1 MSALLDPVFLRRLDR
16 LALVSRRAVV
26 GRASAE
32 RRSKRR
38 GVSVEFADFRNYV
51 PGDDFRHID
60 WNLYGRLGSLFLRL
74 FVAEEDLDV
83 RVFVDRTVSMK
94 FGTPS
99 KWEYAQKIAAA
110 LCYLGLKRQDRV
122 SLASFG
128 EHMDPGLP
136 PGRGQTR
143 IFRVFDYLSAIE
155 PAGETDFVTTFRQG
169 LPRGRRGAA
178 IVISDFLGRPS
189 AIGPGGT
196 PLDAYADGLRALAG
210 GTMQV
215 ALIQIAAPEEI
226 APTRLGDLELVDA
239 ETGAR
244 VPVSVTPRILE
255 AYRKT
260 YVEFCEE
267 LKGFA
272 RRFQMSYVH
281 APTDVPFEKLVFD
294 VLQQGGIVGGR

>member
-1 MSALLDPVFLRRLDR
+1 MSALLDPGFLKRLDR
-16 LALVSRRAVV
+16 LALVSRRAVI

-51 PGDDFRHID
+51 AGDDFRHID

-83 RVFVDRTVSMK
+83 RIFVDRSISMR
-94 FGTPS
+94 FGSPS
-99 KWEYAQKIAAA
+99 KFEYAQKIAAA
-110 LCYLGLKRQDRV
+110 LCYLGLRRQDRV
-122 SLASFG
+122 SISTFG
-128 EHMDPGLP
+128 DTLDPGLP
-136 PGRGQTR
+136 AARGQSR
-143 IFRVFDYLSAIE
+143 IFRVFDYLE
-155 PAGETDFVTTFRQG
+155 KCTPRGVTDFHETFRKG

-178 IVISDFLGRPS
+178 IVISDFL
-189 AIGPGGT
+189 T
-196 PLDAYADGLRALAG
+196 PEGYADGLRALAG

-215 ALIQIAAPEEI
+215 ALVQIAAPEEI
-226 APTRLGDLELVDA
+226 SPVRLGDLELIDS
-239 ETGAR
+239 ETGLKM
-244 VPVSVTPRILE
+244 PVTVTPRILE
-255 AYRKT
+255 SYRRT
-260 YVEFCEE
+260 YTAFCED

-281 APTDVPFEKLVFD
+281 APTDVPFEKLVFE

>member
-1 MSALLDPVFLRRLDR
+1 VSESALLDPGFLRRLDR

-51 PGDDFRHID
+51 AGDDFRHID

-83 RVFVDRTVSMK
+83 RIFVDRSVSMK
-94 FGTPS
+94 FGSPS
-99 KWEYAQKIAAA
+99 KMEYARRIAAA
-110 LCYLGLKRQDRV
+110 LSYLGLKRQDRV
-122 SLASFG
+122 SIATFG
-128 EHMDPGLP
+128 DVMDPGLP
-136 PGRGQTR
+136 ASRGQSR
-143 IFRVFDYLSAIE
+143 IFRFFDYLERAE
-155 PAGETDFVTTFRQG
+155 PAGETDFRETFRRG
-169 LPRGRRGAA
+169 LPKGRRGAA
-178 IVISDFLGRPS
+178 IVISDFL
-189 AIGPGGT
+189 T
-196 PLDAYADGLRALAG
+196 PTGYEDGLRALAG

-226 APTRLGDLELVDA
+226 SPTKLGDLELVDS
-239 ETGAR
+239 ETGLK
-244 VPVSVTPRILE
+244 VPVTVTPRILE
-255 AYRKT
+255 TYRRT
-260 YVEFCEE
+260 YLGFCEE
-267 LKGFA
+267 LKSFA